1 MPKKKDGWS
10 RGDKLGAV
18 GVAVAFIACASAFF
32 IPEVRQFVGV
42 EKPTAAAPPLTPT
55 TQVQTSTPPATALPS
70 LATTAT
76 QKPKS
81 PKSHSA
87 QHATGKHDANN
98 AARGSLAVLTPPMTK
113 APEQAQAAPSLPGVI
128 PEDPLK
134 TAEDARRMRHSL
146 LAVLGKKETITFL
159 MSWPGDDSAYLVTIT
174 NVLSEACRE
183 TPRQCWFK
191 QQGAARDL
199 DRSPIHGSGRNGIT
213 VHGPDADALASALGS
228 WFTTY
233 STSTFSPELNGYKE
247 PTTEEIIWI
256 EIGPGSPYKPAQ
268 K

>member
-1 MPKKKDGWS
+1 
-10 RGDKLGAV
+10 L
-18 GVAVAFIACASAFF
+18 AVAFLACASAFF

-42 EKPTAAAPPLTPT
+42 EKPTAAAPPLAQT
-55 TQVQTSTPPATALPS
+55 TQLQTSAPPTTALP
-70 LATTAT
+70 LLETTAT
-76 QKPKS
+76 QKAKS
-81 PKSHSA
+81 SKPYSA
-87 QHATGKHDANN
+87 QLVTGKHDANKE
-98 AARGSLAVLTPPMTK
+98 ARGRLAVLTPPMIK
-113 APEQAQAAPSLPGVI
+113 APEHAQAAPSPPGLI
-128 PEDPLK
+128 TEDPLK

-159 MSWPGDDSAYLVTIT
+159 MSWPGDDSAYLVTVT

-199 DRSPIHGSGRNGIT
+199 DRPPIHGSGRNGIT
-213 VHGPDADALASALGS
+213 VHGPDADALASALGA

-233 STSTFSPELNGYKE
+233 STSTFPPELNGYKE
-247 PTTEEIIWI
+247 PTTEEIIWV

-268 K
+268 N